1 MNQAKDTL
9 QVEKS
14 KCEWIPSRRVQ
25 RQKLPGT
32 LPQCAMWEP
41 SVASHTSNVCQP
53 LAVAVSKLGHGK
65 GPGVQWWIRAGSF
78 QYQRFFFSLA
88 VLLRPCV
95 CSVLCSSECLLR
107 AWPGLHLLYSS
118 TASTLERAN
127 NKGRQGRYSC
137 QGPWASVA
145 ALLKM
150 TGSTCPA
157 RRWLWRPPLLGES
170 IGEPDE
176 RDAWIQLVT
185 FYLR

>member
-1 MNQAKDTL
+1 MSGFRPAGFRG
-9 QVEKS
+9 KS
-14 KCEWIPSRRVQ
+14 CQEHCHSA
-25 RQKLPGT
+25 
-32 LPQCAMWEP
+32 QCGNP
-41 SVASHTSNVCQP
+41 ASHRTQAMSASHWQLQRASLAMARDPGSSGGYEQGLSNTS
-53 LAVAVSKLGHGK
+53 G
-65 GPGVQWWIRAGSF
+65 
-78 QYQRFFFSLA
+78 FFSLA